1 MLTSL
6 LAIAETLAV
15 YLLTEETIGLKKQRK
30 VLFYT
35 LVMIYECCSVYGAI
49 FRLDNSNNTFRIVL
63 ILATVFFYLVYTK
76 GKNMWNIAWFYC
88 NVLIFRSVC
97 QLFKFIF
104 LTIYCQTDMKLIE
117 QYMENMT
124 QTILL
129 FYLLFC
135 LPGFFAAKYIW
146 KQFLLCSPQIL
157 KITGLIM
164 LAIYFVADFLDEW
177 VQILTMMPS
186 VLLLFTFVNIWRIG
200 YQNVGE
206 QKLGYYKQLE
216 AQIEETDR
224 ELLEIRKEVEKFYI
238 QANEEEH
245 YSKQLLQKIDEI
257 KEIK

>member
-1 MLTSL
+1 
-6 LAIAETLAV
+6 
-15 YLLTEETIGLKKQRK
+15 
-30 VLFYT
+30 
-35 LVMIYECCSVYGAI
+35 
-49 FRLDNSNNTFRIVL
+49 
-63 ILATVFFYLVYTK
+63 
-76 GKNMWNIAWFYC
+76 
-88 NVLIFRSVC
+88 
-97 QLFKFIF
+97 
-104 LTIYCQTDMKLIE
+104 
-117 QYMENMT
+117 MENMT
-124 QTILL
+124 QTILF

-146 KQFLLCSPQIL
+146 KQFLLCTPQIL